1 LPETCGAVESMSG
14 RKWSKISLNIE
25 YGHQLIANK
34 SICLSLICSMKRG
47 DIISNLLIDT
57 MAAEGKCVARL
68 PTTEPGKSGLVVFV
82 TGGAPGD
89 TVNAEITK
97 IKNHFLEAKVTSIVA
112 LSANRSTP
120 FCGHFGTCGGC
131 SWQHINYATQLTYKQ
146 QQVTDA
152 LQRIGGVQLPPIQTI
167 LPSRKTQFYR
177 NRLDFTF
184 SASRWLTREEL
195 QAGQPFGEPGLGF
208 HIPKMYDKVFDVAT
222 CYLQGE
228 PSNDIRL
235 FVKDLAVKNNIPFF
249 DLRKQVGFLRT
260 LTIRTSVENETMVIL
275 QVAYDKQE
283 WIQLLMEGIRKQFN
297 PASLNYI
304 VNGKRNDTF
313 ADLDIVTFSG
323 NPYITESMAKPD
335 GSGKI
340 FFRVGPKS
348 FYQTNSE
355 QAYQLYRVAL
365 DLADLK
371 GHELVYDL
379 YTGTGTIANF
389 VASKSKKVVGLEYVA
404 AAIEDAKVN
413 ASINNIGNTDFYAG
427 DIKDLLNENFLNTH
441 GKPDV
446 VITDPPRAGMHE
458 DVCQMLLQ
466 AAPQRII
473 YVSCNPATQ
482 ARDLAILAA
491 WYDVTAI
498 QPVDMF
504 PHTMHVENV
513 VRLDIRG

>member
-1 LPETCGAVESMSG
+1 
-14 RKWSKISLNIE
+14 
-25 YGHQLIANK
+25 
-34 SICLSLICSMKRG
+34 MKRG
-47 DIISNLLIDT
+47 EVITNLLIDT
-57 MAAEGKCVARL
+57 MAAEGKCVARM
-68 PTTEPGKSGLVVFV
+68 PANQEGNSGLVVFV

-89 TVNAEITK
+89 VVDAEVTK
-97 IKNHFLEAKVTSIVA
+97 VKSHFLEAKVTSIVS
-112 LSANRSTP
+112 LSASRSNP
-120 FCGHFGTCGGC
+120 FCSHFGTCGGC
-131 SWQHINYATQLTYKQ
+131 SWQHINYATQLLYKQ

-152 LQRIGGVQLPPIQTI
+152 LERIGGVSLPPIQPI
-167 LPSRKTQFYR
+167 IPSRKTQFYR

-184 SASRWLTREEL
+184 SASKWLTREEL
-195 QAGQPFGEPGLGF
+195 TAGKPFGEPALGF
-208 HIPKMYDKVFDVAT
+208 HIPKMYDKVFDVDT

-228 PSNDIRL
+228 PSNDLRL
-235 FVKDLAVKNNIPFF
+235 FVKDIAVKNTIPFF

-275 QVAYDKQE
+275 QVAYDKPE
-283 WIQLLMEGIRKQFN
+283 WILLLMDAIKEKFA

-313 ADLDIVTFSG
+313 ADLAVVTHSG

-340 FFRVGPKS
+340 YFRVGPKS

-365 DLADLK
+365 EMADLQ
-371 GHELVYDL
+371 GTELVYDL

-389 VASKSKKVVGLEYVA
+389 VASKAKKVVGLEYVA
-404 AAIEDAKVN
+404 AAIEDAKAN
-413 ASINNIGNTDFYAG
+413 SALNHISNTDFYAG
-427 DIKDLLNENFLNTH
+427 DMKDLLTENFLNQH
-441 GKPDV
+441 GHPDV

-458 DVCQMLLQ
+458 DVCHMLLK
-466 AAPQRII
+466 AAPERII

-482 ARDLAILAA
+482 ARDLAILVEA
-491 WYDVTAI
+491 YEVTAI

-513 VRLDIRG
+513 LRLDKRKLLSI

>member
-1 LPETCGAVESMSG
+1 MN
-14 RKWSKISLNIE
+14 ISEQTL
-25 YGHQLIANK
+25 
-34 SICLSLICSMKRG
+34 KRG
-47 DIISNLLIDT
+47 QILNSIVIDT

-68 PTTEPGKSGLVVFV
+68 PAKDAEHNGLVIFI

-89 TVNAEITK
+89 TVDVEITK
-97 IKNHFLEAKVTSIVA
+97 VKSHFLEAKVTSIIS
-112 LSANRSTP
+112 LSSNRNIP
-120 FCGHFGTCGGC
+120 FCSHFGTCGGC
-131 SWQHINYATQLTYKQ
+131 SWQHINYTTQLVYKQ

-152 LQRIGGVQLPPIQTI
+152 LERIGGVALPPVQTI
-167 LPSRKTQFYR
+167 IPSTKTQFYR

-184 SASRWLTREEL
+184 SVSKWLTREEL
-195 QAGQPFGEPGLGF
+195 SAGKPFGEPALGF
-208 HIPKMYDKVFDVAT
+208 HIPKMYDKVFDVDT

-228 PSNDIRL
+228 PSNDLRL
-235 FVKDLAVKNNIPFF
+235 FVKSVAVKNSIPFF

-260 LTIRTSVENETMVIL
+260 ITIRTSVENETMVIL

-283 WIQLLMEGIRKQFN
+283 WIQLLMSAIQKKFA

-313 ADLDIVTFSG
+313 ADLDIVTYSG

-340 FFRVGPKS
+340 YFRVGPKS

-355 QAYQLYRVAL
+355 QAFQLYRVAL
-365 DLADLK
+365 AMADLQ
-371 GHELVYDL
+371 GTELVYDL

-389 VASKSKKVVGLEYVA
+389 VASKARKVVGLEYVS

-413 ASINNIGNTDFYAG
+413 SALNAISNTDFYAG
-427 DIKDLLNENFLNTH
+427 DIKDLLTEKFLDLH
-441 GKPDV
+441 GHPDV

-458 DVCQMLLQ
+458 DVCNMLLK
-466 AAPQRII
+466 AAPNRIV

-482 ARDLAILAA
+482 ARDLAILSEAYA
-491 WYDVTAI
+491 VTAI

-513 VRLDIRG
+513 VLLDKRKTVSV